1 MASKTPH
8 SVIRSFNRPARLFL
22 VATLINGI
30 VFSIWWLFFNFYIL
44 ELGFSLEYLGLVT
57 SVTSAA
63 ALLLGIPLGV
73 LSDRIGRKKAMI
85 WGVSIYIVAMGLEV
99 LVLNPNMILV
109 MAFISGAGHTLYFIS
124 QPPFMMKV
132 SNAQN
137 RTLLFSL
144 NFGLVTLS
152 GAVGSLFAGQLP
164 ALFGELLGVAADS
177 ASAYRAVLFS
187 AVILS
192 SLALLPLS
200 LIREPHT
207 ANGDVVNN
215 RAEKTNSVPVILN
228 SLKTTFTR
236 PITVKLSLPMLMLG
250 FGSAILIPYMNIF
263 FRDTFAISDQTLGIL
278 FSLSALMTGVGSL
291 IAPRL
296 TTELGSKIRAIVL
309 TQSLSVVSLLI
320 LGFSPFFGLAAV
332 AFLLRSALM
341 NMSVPLY
348 DAFSMEHVREQEQAT
363 VVSVK
368 ELAWQAGWTI
378 GPFISGVV
386 QESYGFTPLFITTAV
401 LYAISIIMTWGFFHN
416 TERKPI

>member
-164 ALFGELLGVAADS
+164 ALFGDLLGVAADS

-250 FGSAILIPYMNIF
+250 FGAAILIPYMNIF

>member
-164 ALFGELLGVAADS
+164 TLFGDLLGVAADS

-207 ANGDVVNN
+207 ANGNVVNN

-250 FGSAILIPYMNIF
+250 FGAAILIPYMNIF

>member
-44 ELGFSLEYLGLVT
+44 ELGFSREYLGLVT
-57 SVTSAA
+57 SATSAA

-99 LVLNPNMILV
+99 LLLNPNMILM

-164 ALFGELLGVAADS
+164 ALFGDLLGVAANS

-192 SLALLPLS
+192 SLTLLPLF
-200 LIREPHT
+200 LIREPYT

-215 RAEKTNSVPVILN
+215 RDGITNSLPVILH
-228 SLKTTFTR
+228 SLKTTITR
-236 PITVKLSLPMLMLG
+236 PITLKLSLPTLMIG
-250 FGSAILIPYMNIF
+250 FGAAILIPYMNIF
-263 FRDTFAISDQTLGIL
+263 FRDTFAISDHTLGIV

-309 TQSLSVVSLLI
+309 TQSLSVVFLLI

-332 AFLLRSALM
+332 AFLLRSSLM
-341 NMSVPLY
+341 NMSVPLF
-348 DAFSMEHVREQEQAT
+348 DTFSMEHVREQEQAT

-368 ELAWQAGWTI
+368 ELAWQAGWTV
-378 GPFISGVV
+378 GPFISGIV

-416 TERKPI
+416 TERNPI

>member
-1 MASKTPH
+1 VASKTPH

-164 ALFGELLGVAADS
+164 ALFGDLLGVAADS

-250 FGSAILIPYMNIF
+250 FGAAILIPYMNIF

>member
-164 ALFGELLGVAADS
+164 TLFGDLLGVAADS

-250 FGSAILIPYMNIF
+250 FGAAILIPYMNIF

>member
-164 ALFGELLGVAADS
+164 ALFGDLLGVAADS

-207 ANGDVVNN
+207 ANGNVVNN

-250 FGSAILIPYMNIF
+250 FGAAILIPYMNIF

>member
-250 FGSAILIPYMNIF
+250 FGAAILIPYMNIF

>member
-1 MASKTPH
+1 MASKTPLPM
-8 SVIRSFNRPARLFL
+8 IRSFNRPARLFL

-44 ELGFSLEYLGLVT
+44 ELGFSREYLGLVIST
-57 SVTSAA
+57 TSAA

-164 ALFGELLGVAADS
+164 ALFGDLLGVAADS

-192 SLALLPLS
+192 SLTLLPLC

-207 ANGDVVNN
+207 ANGDAVNN
-215 RAEKTNSVPVILN
+215 RAEKTESLPLILH
-228 SLKTTFTR
+228 SLKKTITR
-236 PITVKLSLPMLMLG
+236 PITLKLSLPMLMLG
-250 FGSAILIPYMNIF
+250 FGAAILIPYMNIF

-309 TQSLSVVSLLI
+309 TQSLSVVFLLI

-341 NMSVPLY
+341 NMSVPLF
-348 DAFSMEHVREQEQAT
+348 DTFSMEHVREQEQAT

-368 ELAWQAGWTI
+368 ELAWQAGWTV

-386 QESYGFTPLFITTAV
+386 QESYGFTPLFITTAI

-416 TERKPI
+416 TERKPV